1 MQKEPLKTVK
11 DGKRVYYDSIKV
23 LMLEFD
29 KFIATIVIIPF
40 NIWMLLVRQQEKHTV
55 NCQAAGD
62 PAEPGVTLENQTS

>member
-1 MQKEPLKTVK
+1 
-11 DGKRVYYDSIKV
+11 
-23 LMLEFD
+23 MLEFD

-40 NIWMLLVRQQEKHTV
+40 SIWMLLVRQQEKHTV